1 MVERSRKFQYDL
13 LSCENDMMMSRVSLV
28 TLCVILTTCLFVV
41 VVFIFGSRRLEALAR
56 EVADLSRRVTSVESV
71 YDASECALTSVVED
85 ACDVGDGRTIL
96 LGEPDQ
102 DGEVRS
108 LILRTKD
115 GKTTHVGRLSR
126 DASYVRM
133 KQVDG
138 SVEGFVSDTQG
149 GSVEVYSADP
159 ALNPLEQ
166 DERLPIMMKRVLE
179 MATSTVSSP

>member
-1 MVERSRKFQYDL
+1 
-13 LSCENDMMMSRVSLV
+13 MSRVSLAALGVALV
-28 TLCVILTTCLFVV
+28 TCFFVV
-41 VVFIFGSRRLEALAR
+41 VMFVFGSRRLEALAR

-71 YDASECALTSVVED
+71 YDASECTLTSVVEN
-85 ACDVGDGRTIL
+85 ACDVGDGRTIH
-96 LGEPDQ
+96 LGEPDL

-108 LILRTKD
+108 LILRAKD

-138 SVEGFVSDTQG
+138 SAEGFVSDTQG

-159 ALNPLEQ
+159 KLNPLEQ
-166 DERLPIMMKRVLE
+166 DERLPVMVKHVLE
-179 MATSTVSSP
+179 MATSTVSLP